1 MNRCRKT
8 ALMAMLALPILAFA
22 PGDAAAQNVDCSAAV
37 QRVLNQTNGQLL
49 SVKVARNGG
58 QNVCRIT
65 VLAEGKDG
73 KRRRKM
79 TVNARP

>member
-1 MNRCRKT
+1 MAVSFM
-8 ALMAMLALPILAFA
+8 ALEA
-22 PGDAAAQNVDCSAAV
+22 GDAAAQSADCSAAV

-49 SVKVARNGG
+49 SVKVAKSGG
-58 QNVCRIT
+58 QDICKIT
-65 VLAEGKDG
+65 VLASDKDG

>member
-1 MNRCRKT
+1 MSSCGKIV
-8 ALMAMLALPILAFA
+8 LVAMMTVPFLALGAV
-22 PGDAAAQNVDCSAAV
+22 GTAAQTADCSAAV

-49 SVKVARNGG
+49 SVKVARNGN
-58 QNVCRIT
+58 QDVCKIT
-65 VLAEGKDG
+65 VLASDKNG

>member
-1 MNRCRKT
+1 MSSWKK
-8 ALMAMLALPILAFA
+8 LMLAAMMAAPLLALDAVDAFA
-22 PGDAAAQNVDCSAAV
+22 QQADCSAAV

-49 SVKVARNGG
+49 SVKVAKNGG
-58 QNVCRIT
+58 QPICKIT
-65 VLAEGKDG
+65 VLASDQNG

>member
-1 MNRCRKT
+1 MLV
-8 ALMAMLALPILAFA
+8 AIMAVPLLAL
-22 PGDAAAQNVDCSAAV
+22 DAMDAVAQPADCSAAV

-49 SVKVARNGG
+49 SVKVTQNGG
-58 QNVCRIT
+58 QAICKIT
-65 VLAEGKDG
+65 VLASDQNG

>member
-1 MNRCRKT
+1 MSSCRRILLV
-8 ALMAMLALPILAFA
+8 AIMAVPFLALEAV
-22 PGDAAAQNVDCSAAV
+22 DASAQSADCSAAV

-49 SVKVARNGG
+49 SVKVAKNGG
-58 QNVCRIT
+58 QDICKIT
-65 VLAEGKDG
+65 VLANDNNG

>member
-1 MNRCRKT
+1 MSGWKT
-8 ALMAMLALPILAFA
+8 LLLAAMMAVPFLALNTI
-22 PGDAAAQNVDCSAAV
+22 DTAAQSADCSAAV

-49 SVKVARNGG
+49 SVKVTQNGG
-58 QNVCRIT
+58 QAICKIT
-65 VLAEGKDG
+65 VLASDQNG